1 MELKANE
8 LRLNNLVTL
17 NHKVREEL
25 FHNQIH
31 AQNEYFE
38 VLTIYSDGDILLKL
52 DDENVELDVKEI
64 EPIPLTEEWLLKFG
78 FEKEFDGSFKKGFI
92 AIFIDKRFN
101 KNVFLQTSENSKDWF
116 GVDLKIQFV
125 HQLQNLYFALT
136 NKELEIKM

>member
-52 DDENVELDVKEI
+52 DDENVELDIKEI

-78 FEKEFDGSFKKGFI
+78 FEKIKSDYEEAESYDFYNENLYFNMANQSIKINGIYAISFI
-92 AIFIDKRFN
+92 P
-101 KNVFLQTSENSKDWF
+101 EH
-116 GVDLKIQFV
+116 V
-125 HQLQNLYFALT
+125 HQLQNLYYALT
-136 NKELEIKM
+136 NEELKLK